1 MNNVWVVNKTDQELA
16 SKWHGQDYSFPVS
29 KPVEVPVEVA
39 QNLFGYGLDDKLEFV
54 VRFGWTKISTDL
66 PQALER
72 LAKFEITPDRPVGYR
87 ATSPAVDQ
95 FPAPVLE
102 KRERGRGTQAAA

>member
-1 MNNVWVVNKTDQELA
+1 MDNVWVVNKTDEGLTAQ
-16 SKWHGQDYSFPVS
+16 WHGKAYSFIPS
-29 KPVEVPVEVA
+29 KPVEVPLDVA
-39 QNLFGYGLDDKLEFV
+39 QNLFGYGLDNKFEFV

-72 LAKFEITPDRPVGYR
+72 LSKFEITAERPQDYR
-87 ATSPAVDQ
+87 ATSPAVGQ